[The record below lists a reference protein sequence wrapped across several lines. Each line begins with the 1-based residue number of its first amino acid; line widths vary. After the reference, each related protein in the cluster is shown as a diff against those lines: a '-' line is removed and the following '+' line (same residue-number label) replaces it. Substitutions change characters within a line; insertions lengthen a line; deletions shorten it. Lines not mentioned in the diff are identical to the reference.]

1 MHRVWTCAARSPVVS
16 VDGDLMEVESF
27 VVLTGDGDRST
38 LVPEEGLA
46 TFGDGAPL
54 SHLSEHIRSGVPVVV
69 AYTRIEDGTL
79 VAVAVDDAP

>member
-1 MHRVWTCAARSPVVS
+1 
-16 VDGDLMEVESF
+16 
-27 VVLTGDGDRST
+27 
-38 LVPEEGLA
+38 LA